1 MSVNLEPEA
10 KLTELAEL
18 VDAKLRAFFDRLPAA
33 QFYDMMRYQL
43 GWKDEQLRDT
53 SAWAGKR
60 IRPALTLLSCQATCD
75 DIVRALPAAMAIEL
89 LHNFTLIH
97 DDIEDGDGLRRNRPA
112 VWKIWG
118 LPQALNVGDGMHVLA
133 KRALLEGAATKPEL
147 PTLLELASYI
157 DETCLRL
164 CEGQHLDLR
173 YEDVWDVSVDQYLDM
188 IRGKCGALIGC
199 ATYAGAALGTSD
211 PAVRDAYREFGED
224 IGLAFQIRDDLLAIW
239 GEQAQTGK
247 PSADLKKRKKTLPLI
262 YAREHASPAAAARLK
277 AALSGDTSTE
287 ADLQDVYAILEETG
301 ARQWTIQEAA
311 GYCDRAITALDATGI
326 EHPSQAALRALAG
339 FSVKRSY

>member
-1 MSVNLEPEA
+1 
-10 KLTELAEL
+10 
-18 VDAKLRAFFDRLPAA
+18 
-33 QFYDMMRYQL
+33 
-43 GWKDEQLRDT
+43 
-53 SAWAGKR
+53 GKR
-60 IRPALTLLSCQATCD
+60 IRPALTLLSCQATGGD
-75 DIVRALPAAMAIEL
+75 YQRALPAAMAIEL

-118 LPQALNVGDGMHVLA
+118 LAQALNVGDGMHVLA
-133 KRALLEGAATKPEL
+133 KRALLDGAAAKPEL
-147 PTLLELASYI
+147 PVLLELATYI

-173 YEDVWDVSVDQYLDM
+173 YQEVWDVSVGQYLTM
-188 IRGKCGALIGC
+188 IGGKCAALIGC
-199 ATYAGAALGTSD
+199 ATYSGAALGTAD
-211 PAVRDAYREFGED
+211 RTVRDAYREFGED

-247 PSADLKKRKKTLPLI
+247 PSADLDKRKKTLPLI
-262 YAREHASPAAAARLK
+262 YAREHASPAAATRLQT
-277 AALSGDTSTE
+277 ALSGETTTE
-287 ADLQDVYAILEETG
+287 SELADVYAILEDTG

-311 GYCDRAITALDATGI
+311 GYCDRAIAALDATGI
-326 EHPSQAALRALAG
+326 QHPSQAALRALAG